1 MAHASI
7 TIAFCTYLM
16 IFDEARVFVIFVLAL
31 VCYGLTTVY
40 LMWAVTQQKP
50 IRKGMVLG
58 QLLIGLLG
66 HAVVLYPDIIT
77 QGGLN
82 FNIFNVVSLTTLF
95 ILLFY
100 WGFCLYRQILPLGI
114 LATPLA
120 FLGMMIGFFGDA
132 PYHPLSTISPILQ
145 AHIIMSLAAYSV
157 LFMAAIAAIMLR
169 LQISELKRQT
179 FHRVWVDKLPS
190 LQSMEALLF
199 DMITVG
205 FTLLSISLLL
215 GFIDTTNLLA
225 QHLVHKTVFSLLSW
239 LVFGALLVGHWR
251 FGWRGQ
257 RAANMTLYGVI
268 LLGLAFIGTKFVLEL
283 ILNK

>member
-1 MAHASI
+1 
-7 TIAFCTYLM
+7 
-16 IFDEARVFVIFVLAL
+16 
-31 VCYGLTTVY
+31 
-40 LMWAVTQQKP
+40 
-50 IRKGMVLG
+50 
-58 QLLIGLLG
+58 LLIGLLG

-95 ILLFY
+95 MLLFY

-205 FTLLSISLLL
+205 FGLLSISLLL

>member
-1 MAHASI
+1 
-7 TIAFCTYLM
+7 
-16 IFDEARVFVIFVLAL
+16 
-31 VCYGLTTVY
+31 

-95 ILLFY
+95 MLLFY

-205 FTLLSISLLL
+205 FLLLSISLLL

>member
-1 MAHASI
+1 
-7 TIAFCTYLM
+7 
-16 IFDEARVFVIFVLAL
+16 
-31 VCYGLTTVY
+31 

-95 ILLFY
+95 MLLFY

-205 FTLLSISLLL
+205 FLLLSISLLL

-225 QHLVHKTVFSLLSW
+225 QHLVHKTVFSVLSW